1 MSVSKRTN
9 ASTGGHRYRAA
20 LSPQIREEYN
30 RLGDDTTT
38 PSKTL
43 MSVSK
48 RINASTGGHRYR
60 AALSSQIDDEDKNVE
75 DDKVSKVLFQ

>member
-1 MSVSKRTN
+1 
-9 ASTGGHRYRAA
+9 
-20 LSPQIREEYN
+20 
-30 RLGDDTTT
+30 
-38 PSKTL
+38 